1 MKNFLHKSI
10 FGLAVISVLI
20 VSSQDTYAMGRK
32 PKTFNIQL
40 KVDFGPA
47 GKPAYD
53 QPLEV
58 ERGSTA
64 KDAVAQVFPIQSGKF
79 CCSLRE
85 VGAIDGIKTEPAN
98 SNWWIC
104 LLNGSKNFNPRTKEL
119 KPGDVVEWKYIHEVR
134 GPSGEKQQS

>member
-1 MKNFLHKSI
+1 MKK
-10 FGLAVISVLI
+10 LI
-20 VSSQDTYAMGRK
+20 VKFIFISYVLAGLIYPNTDSFAMGRK

-47 GKPAYD
+47 GKPSYD

-85 VGAIDGIKTEPAN
+85 VGTIDGVKTEPEK

-119 KPGDVVEWKYIHEVR
+119 APGDVVEWKYIHEVR
-134 GPSGEKQQS
+134 CPLGKK